1 MAGNKNRGVTSG
13 ICDGCG
19 RQYATLAASSCA
31 QCGGSIVAAG
41 GDSTAKLS
49 WLSLPPLRYPG
60 TYTLFVLL
68 AALDVILTFLIV
80 WNEGSDAEFN
90 VVARAVIDHL
100 GLPGATLFKFGLVVF
115 IVIMCEV
122 IGRRRDKTGR
132 KLAEWSAAVTAIPVA
147 VAAIQLLVAS

>member
-31 QCGGSIVAAG
+31 QCGGSIVAAR
-41 GDSTAKLS
+41 DALMAEPS
-49 WLSLPPLRYPG
+49 WLSLPPLCYPG

-68 AALDVILTFLIV
+68 AALDVILTFLILEIGGLEL
-80 WNEGSDAEFN
+80 NA
-90 VVARAVIDHL
+90 VAGAVIAHL
-100 GLPGATLFKFGLVVF
+100 GLPGAIAFKFALVVF

-122 IGRRRDKTGR
+122 IGRHRDRTGR

-147 VAAIQLLVAS
+147 VAAIQLLVAG